1 MVNKQH
7 VKTPNAVTMQRAQ
20 YLWLYYSVLI
30 MQEYW
35 TKSGLLIVEQV
46 PLGSTHK
53 LSLLKSNSYC
63 WLPIE
68 LSRYARTY
76 GFVGLQRMLD
86 ALLTHY

>member
-20 YLWLYYSVLI
+20 YFCFSYSVLI
-30 MQEYW
+30 MQVYW

-53 LSLLKSNSYC
+53 FSLLKSNSYS
-63 WLPIE
+63 WLPIDF
-68 LSRYARTY
+68 SKYARTY